1 MPVFYNEEVHDET
14 TVVHFR
20 VLWWDLVLEMLH
32 RKSGRRVKYNC
43 LELEIKGIETVV
55 VYRPTILSVGKTQK
69 IYERSQIDI

>member
-32 RKSGRRVKYNC
+32 RKFW
-43 LELEIKGIETVV
+43 
-55 VYRPTILSVGKTQK
+55 QK
-69 IYERSQIDI
+69 S